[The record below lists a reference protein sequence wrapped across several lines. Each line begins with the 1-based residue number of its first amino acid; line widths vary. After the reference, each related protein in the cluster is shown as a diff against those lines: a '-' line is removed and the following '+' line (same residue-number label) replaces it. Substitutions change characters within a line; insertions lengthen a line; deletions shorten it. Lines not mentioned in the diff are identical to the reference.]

1 MVSAGYRNRF
11 GHPKNEILERYGA
24 LGATILRSD
33 RDGAVTF
40 HFEDDEVR
48 AEAYR
53 QTHRR
58 YWYDR

>member
-11 GHPKNEILERYGA
+11 GHPKDEIMDRYTA
-24 LGATILRSD
+24 LGATIYRSD

-40 HFEDDEVR
+40 RFDQGGVH

-53 QTHRR
+53 QAQPR
-58 YWYDR
+58 YWYGR